1 MTETPDK
8 LRRLVLVLI
17 PAVAFIGL
25 LAYGLIQSAPSKV
38 TPGSE
43 VPAFELP
50 ALAGD
55 GTISSEEL
63 RGSPVVV
70 NFWASWCV
78 PCQQE
83 AELLERVFREYEDDG
98 VVFLGVNIKDS
109 DVAAMQFVD
118 EYGISYPVVRDVSE
132 ELSRTLGVSGIPETF
147 FIDARGRFVGTA
159 SGSVQG
165 EQRGA
170 VVLGP
175 VSEEDLVTNIEI
187 LLRRQ

>member
-1 MTETPDK
+1 MSRAPNK

-25 LAYGLIQSAPSKV
+25 LAYGLTQSAPSRV
-38 TPGSE
+38 TPGAE
-43 VPAFELP
+43 VPDFELP

-70 NFWASWCV
+70 NFWASWCE
-78 PCQQE
+78 PCRQE

-109 DVAAMQFVD
+109 DVAAMEFVD
-118 EYGISYPVVRDVSE
+118 EFGISYPVVRDVGE
-132 ELSRTLGVSGIPETF
+132 DFARTLGVTAMPETF
-147 FIDARGRFVGTA
+147 FIDSEGRFVGTA

-165 EQRGA
+165 EQRGV

-175 VSEEDLVTNIEI
+175 VSEQDLITNIEI
-187 LLRRQ
+187 LLRRR